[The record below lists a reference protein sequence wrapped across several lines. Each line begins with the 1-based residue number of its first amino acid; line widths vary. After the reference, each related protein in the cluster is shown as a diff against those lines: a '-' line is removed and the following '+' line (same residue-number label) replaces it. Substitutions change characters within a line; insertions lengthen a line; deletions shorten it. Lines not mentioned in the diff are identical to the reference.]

1 MGDHLPGPRLIP
13 GEYDSRGG
21 LRARSRR
28 RRNAVGT
35 QRVDVEPPL
44 VGRTRLPLSEDGLDV
59 VSGRRLVPA
68 VDAGEVGTR
77 PLATTDGV
85 RSPQVL
91 NLVAARAQRDH
102 PDEPL
107 HERRIVVAPLLVT
120 LDGVGRATPA
130 TDVTEVAGVF
140 VGPPT

>member
-1 MGDHLPGPRLIP
+1 M
-13 GEYDSRGG
+13 
-21 LRARSRR
+21 
-28 RRNAVGT
+28 
-35 QRVDVEPPL
+35 
-44 VGRTRLPLSEDGLDV
+44 GRTRLPLSEDGLDV

-107 HERRIVVAPLLVT
+107 HERRIVVAPLLVA
-120 LDGVGRATPA
+120 LDRVGGATTTTDLTAIASVSVAAPAQHIPRRARELRP
-130 TDVTEVAGVF
+130 
-140 VGPPT
+140 